1 MTTLP
6 HIQALHTATPDHCVE
21 QDEIATLFTEYFY
34 DKDRRKR
41 AVRKIFE
48 RTGVRQRY
56 LAEPPTWQYTNHT
69 TQRRNDD
76 YMRHAVPL
84 GARLIREGLGRA
96 NVAPD
101 ALSEFHVVSCTGI
114 SIPGLDLLLAGEL
127 GMSHNLR
134 RTCILGM
141 GCYGSFPGLRRAADA
156 VISRPD
162 ERAGVMSL
170 ELCSLHFQH
179 ATDAESVVSTALFS
193 DGAGFALVGAEPTEG
208 LPALV
213 GFKVHSDYQTLDKMA
228 FHLGDH
234 GFMMVLSSYV
244 PDVLAAH
251 AQDFVDGFLAEHDL
265 TRADVSHW
273 GIHPG
278 STKIVD
284 YLARELALRD
294 EDVQV
299 SHDVLAEY
307 GNMSS
312 ATILFVLE
320 RIITTRR
327 PSPGDIGLL
336 MAFGPGLTVE
346 AALVRW

>member
-1 MTTLP
+1 MTTTP
-6 HIQALHTATPDHCVE
+6 HIQALHTLTPHNCYE

-34 DKDRRKR
+34 DNDRRKR
-41 AVRKIFE
+41 AVRKLFN
-48 RTGVRQRY
+48 RTGVRQRHMV
-56 LAEPPTWQYTNHT
+56 EPPVWQYTNHT
-69 TQRRNDD
+69 TQARNDT
-76 YMRHAVPL
+76 YMARAVPL
-84 GARLIREGLGRA
+84 GAQLLREGLGRV
-96 NVAPD
+96 NVNPS
-101 ALSEFHVVSCTGI
+101 ALNEFHVVSCTGI

-156 VISRPD
+156 VISRPA

-179 ATDAESVVSTALFS
+179 ATDAESIISTALFS

-208 LPALV
+208 LPALL

-228 FHLGDH
+228 FNLGDH
-234 GFMMVLSSYV
+234 GFTMVLSSYV

-251 AQDFVDGFLAEHDL
+251 AQDFVDAFLAEHDL
-265 TRADVSHW
+265 ARADVRHW

-284 YLARELALRD
+284 YIQRELGLCD
-294 EDVQV
+294 DDVRV
-299 SHDVLAEY
+299 SHDVLAEF

-320 RIITTRR
+320 RIVTTRR
-327 PSPGDIGLL
+327 PSPGDYGVL

-346 AALVRW
+346 AALLRW